1 MQVVSTKEFVFV
13 SPLGTPR
20 SLSISR
26 FLHILTDRNSWLEQS
41 SNPDVRQKC
50 KPLAKGGTGQ
60 NDLIQFIG
68 GLHASFR
75 DASDR
80 EANVECQTN
89 NGEGNGER
97 NTGSEVPRR
106 LLTSFTL
113 KEAKK
118 VERFRPLNQTLQPLG
133 LGRLIDQS
141 LLLPCFVRRGDG
153 IGSSLL

>member
-1 MQVVSTKEFVFV
+1 MQD
-13 SPLGTPR
+13 L
-20 SLSISR
+20 SLLRRFSR
-26 FLHILTDRNSWLEQS
+26 FL
-41 SNPDVRQKC
+41 SNPDVRHKC
-50 KPLAKGGTGQ
+50 SSSQRQTLAKGGTGQ

-80 EANVECQTN
+80 EANVESQTN

-153 IGSSLL
+153 IRSSLL

>member
-1 MQVVSTKEFVFV
+1 MQD
-13 SPLGTPR
+13 L
-20 SLSISR
+20 SLLRRFSR
-26 FLHILTDRNSWLEQS
+26 FL
-41 SNPDVRQKC
+41 SNPDVRHKC
-50 KPLAKGGTGQ
+50 SSSQRQTLAKGGTGQ

-80 EANVECQTN
+80 EANVESQTN